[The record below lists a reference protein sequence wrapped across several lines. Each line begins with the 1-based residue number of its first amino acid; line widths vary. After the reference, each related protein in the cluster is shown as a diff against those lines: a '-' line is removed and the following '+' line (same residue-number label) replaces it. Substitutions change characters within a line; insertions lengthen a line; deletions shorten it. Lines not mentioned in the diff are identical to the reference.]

1 MKKNLRFVLAL
12 AMGWLASS
20 TAFAITPVDGVYK
33 IGSSQDWAEF
43 CALHNDGSD
52 QQLNAELTADVAV
65 EGNAMV
71 GINGGG
77 KPFRGTF
84 DGKGHK
90 LTISYNLDE
99 ERVAPFRR
107 VNGATIKNLIVEGT
121 INTSSKL
128 AGGVVGGLW

>member
-1 MKKNLRFVLAL
+1 MKKNLRCVLAL

-90 LTISYNLDE
+90 QLQS
-99 ERVAPFRR
+99 RR
-107 VNGATIKNLIVEGT
+107 GT
-121 INTSSKL
+121 RGSL
-128 AGGVVGGLW
+128 PPRQRRHHQEPHR